1 MNKTIIEKIKLEQKF
16 YHPSLRAFI
25 LGYERWY
32 ISQYLL
38 HLRLAEYY
46 GKSKK
51 KIVRIILGGIHM
63 YINRYYGRKT
73 GFQIPRYT
81 CGFGL
86 KIHHYGYIII
96 NKNAKIGCNCDIYPG
111 VVLGE
116 TSEMKV
122 PIIGNNCFIWLG
134 SKIIGNI
141 KIGNNVIIAPNAVVT
156 KDFPDNVIIGG
167 IPAKIIKPNEK

>member
-1 MNKTIIEKIKLEQKF
+1 MKDGIYLNIYCTYDLLNIMANQRKKLLGLYLEE
-16 YHPSLRAFI
+16 FI
-25 LGYERWY
+25 C
-32 ISQYLL
+32 
-38 HLRLAEYY
+38 
-46 GKSKK
+46 
-51 KIVRIILGGIHM
+51 
-63 YINRYYGRKT
+63 INRYYGRKT

-122 PIIGNNCFIWLG
+122 PIIGNNCFIGLG
-134 SKIIGNI
+134 SKIIRKHKNR
-141 KIGNNVIIAPNAVVT
+141 K
-156 KDFPDNVIIGG
+156 
-167 IPAKIIKPNEK
+167 